1 MSIPTIAAVITA
13 AGSSARFSKGL
24 EGEVKKEYLPIDG
37 HSVLYMATRPFYE
50 IPSLKAVVVTCPK
63 GSEDEAAVALEDLI
77 DIASVPLLIIKG
89 GATRMESVK
98 AALEALKGLPGLPE
112 YIAIHDGARP
122 YLDKSLII
130 TTLASAAIA
139 GGAVP
144 VLPVTDAVRRLGSD
158 GLFSESIEK
167 KGLVTVQTPQIFRS
181 EEILDAYGRYPF
193 TEADDDLQVH
203 MQAGYSSTFSVGSP
217 QNRKITFAEDIPDAK
232 AKAEEYLKAREEG
245 RRSAKASKRMRELI
259 MQGDAE

>member
-1 MSIPTIAAVITA
+1 MSIPTLAAVITA
-13 AGSSARFSKGL
+13 AGSSARFSKGI
-24 EGEVKKEYLPIDG
+24 GCDVKKEYLPLDG

-144 VLPVTDAVRRLGSD
+144 VLPV
-158 GLFSESIEK
+158 
-167 KGLVTVQTPQIFRS
+167 

>member
-1 MSIPTIAAVITA
+1 MSIPTLAAVITA
-13 AGSSARFSKGL
+13 AGSSARFSKGI
-24 EGEVKKEYLPIDG
+24 GCDVKKEYLPIDG

-50 IPSLKAVVVTCPK
+50 IPSLKAVVVTCPE
-63 GSEDEAAVALEDLI
+63 GSEDEAALI

-89 GATRMESVK
+89 GATRMESVR

-122 YLDKSLII
+122 YLDKNLII

-167 KGLVTVQTPQIFRS
+167 KGLVTVQTPQIFRT
-181 EEILDAYGRYPF
+181 EEIIDAYGRYPF

-203 MQAGYSSTFSVGSP
+203 MQAGYSSTFSVGNP
-217 QNRKITFAEDIPDAK
+217 QNKKITFAEDIPDAK